1 MGGSTRIEYELDDT
15 KNYFPVLYT
24 ENGYD
29 IQYEVNICNPRCDTC
44 NDFSYN
50 SCLTCKT
57 ATNILAAPSC

>member
-29 IQYEVNICNPRCDTC
+29 IQYEGITIKK
-44 NDFSYN
+44 FIF
-50 SCLTCKT
+50 K
-57 ATNILAAPSC
+57 